1 MYPEFRGNFTRMRA
15 KWIFAASLA
24 AAFVLAGCQTPLPP
38 GAEPGPHH
46 TMAYD
51 VLVDATP
58 PGARIEANG
67 QDVGQTP
74 VHIKIFGDPDGTF
87 HDFGSAWYVVR
98 ALPIETNQFPQVR
111 FFGTG
116 HLFGPEDRI
125 PSKIIFNMNQQAPPQ
140 GAPGYGPRY
149 YYGPPYPYPYP
160 YPYYYGPYWGPSFR
174 FYFGPG
180 GHWH

>member
-1 MYPEFRGNFTRMRA
+1 MRA
-15 KWIFAASLA
+15 KWIFATSLA

-38 GAEPGPHH
+38 GAEPGPHG

-74 VHIKIFGDPDGTF
+74 VHIKIFGDRDGTF
-87 HDFGSAWYVVR
+87 HDFGSPWYVVK
-98 ALPIETNQFPQVR
+98 AFPIETNQFPQVR

-125 PSKIIFNMNQQAPPQ
+125 PSKILFDMNQQAPPQ
-140 GAPGYGPRY
+140 AAPGYGQPY
-149 YYGPPYPYPYP
+149 YYGPPAYPYP

>member
-1 MYPEFRGNFTRMRA
+1 
-15 KWIFAASLA
+15 
-24 AAFVLAGCQTPLPP
+24 
-38 GAEPGPHH
+38 
-46 TMAYD
+46 MAYD

-74 VHIKIFGDPDGTF
+74 VHIKIFGDRDGTF
-87 HDFGSAWYVVR
+87 HDFGSPWYVVK
-98 ALPIETNQFPQVR
+98 AFPIETNQFPQVR

-125 PSKIIFNMNQQAPPQ
+125 PSKILFDMNQQAPPQ
-140 GAPGYGPRY
+140 AAPGYGQPY
-149 YYGPPYPYPYP
+149 YYGPPAYPYP